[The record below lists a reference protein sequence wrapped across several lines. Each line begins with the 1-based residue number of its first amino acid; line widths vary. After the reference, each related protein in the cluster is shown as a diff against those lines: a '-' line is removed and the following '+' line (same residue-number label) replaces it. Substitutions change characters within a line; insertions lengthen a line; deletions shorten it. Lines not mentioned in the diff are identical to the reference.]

1 MWNASGLAHWRSMVL
16 LCLLVIAGCAP
27 TEKKTDAAADK
38 ELEAIDVEL
47 ITLELKSWPTI
58 IRSQG
63 SMVAD
68 EQTVVGA
75 KVAGRVQEVHVELG
89 DAVEVGDPMITLD
102 QQEFKLQV
110 IQAEA
115 QLLQARAAVGL
126 SEEDLATELDPQNA
140 PPVRMEKAV
149 WDESKSSLE
158 RAQRLLG
165 QFAVSQGEYDLALAA
180 ERAAE
185 ARHASA
191 INSVREKIAL
201 IGIREADLAV
211 ARQRLQDAT
220 IRAPIDG
227 YVRARQAAPG
237 TFVQVGQ
244 PIATVVRTDPLRFRG
259 AVPERYAGSLSVGQE
274 VRLQVVSVED
284 PRIATITRV
293 SPALDSD
300 SRSLAFEADVPNPN
314 QLLRAGVFAEAEI
327 VVDTRARA
335 LVIPHSALSEF
346 AGVEKVWKVVDGVV
360 TEQEVLAGPRRDEG
374 REIVQGLSPGDQIL
388 RRAEEGRVARV
399 TPGPQASEPATR
411 NAVVTPGE
419 TSTGSAPEVAAESHG

>member
-1 MWNASGLAHWRSMVL
+1 M
-16 LCLLVIAGCAP
+16 P
-27 TEKKTDAAADK
+27 TNKP
-38 ELEAIDVEL
+38 
-47 ITLELKSWPTI
+47 SWG
-58 IRSQG
+58 RKLQG
-63 SMVAD
+63 GS
-68 EQTVVGA
+68 
-75 KVAGRVQEVHVELG
+75 QEVHVELG
-89 DAVEVGDPMITLD
+89 DAVEVGDPMIMLD
-102 QQEFKLQV
+102 QHEFELQV

-126 SEEDLATELDPQNA
+126 SEEDRPTELDPQNA

-185 ARHASA
+185 ARHAAA

-227 YVRARQAAPG
+227 YVRTRQAAPG

-259 AVPERYAGSLSVGQE
+259 AVPERYARSLSVGQE

-284 PRIATITRV
+284 PRIATIIASVPHSMPTV
-293 SPALDSD
+293 DP
-300 SRSLAFEADVPNPN
+300 SRSRRMFRIPN
-314 QLLRAGVFAEAEI
+314 QLFRAGVFAEAEI

-374 REIVQGLSPGDQIL
+374 REIVQGLSLGDQIL